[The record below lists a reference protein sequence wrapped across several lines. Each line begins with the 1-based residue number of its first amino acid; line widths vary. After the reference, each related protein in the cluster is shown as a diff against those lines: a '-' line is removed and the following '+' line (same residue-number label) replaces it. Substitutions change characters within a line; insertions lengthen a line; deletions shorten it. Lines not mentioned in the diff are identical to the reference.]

1 MKNFFEINLN
11 QGYANNLNKFLF
23 DISYFICSSLSTT
36 VNGIKTYFNYT
47 DI

>member
-23 DISYFICSSLSTT
+23 ENELNLKTSDLCKQ
-36 VNGIKTYFNYT
+36 IKN
-47 DI
+47 